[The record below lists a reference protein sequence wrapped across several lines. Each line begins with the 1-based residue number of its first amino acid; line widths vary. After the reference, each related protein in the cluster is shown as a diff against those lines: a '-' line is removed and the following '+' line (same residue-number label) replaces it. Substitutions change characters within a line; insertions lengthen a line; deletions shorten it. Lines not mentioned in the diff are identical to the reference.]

1 MLIPQ
6 IAGHFRQVYFGGNWT
21 ASCLKDQLSDIS
33 REEAVTAI
41 PGLTNTILAL
51 TYHIHYYVVTI
62 RGVLR
67 GGPLDAHDK
76 FSFDHP
82 AIETEEQWQLFL
94 LDVWKTA
101 EELCDL
107 MEPLPD
113 EKLDENFTDEKY
125 GNYYRNLSGLIEHT
139 HYHLGQIVVMKKMIR
154 SDKL

>member
-1 MLIPQ
+1 MLVPQ

-21 ASCLKDQLSDIS
+21 TSCLKDQLSDVS
-33 REEAVTAI
+33 REEAVTSI

-51 TYHIHYYVVTI
+51 TYHIHYYVVAI

-82 AIETEEQWQLFL
+82 AIATEEEWQLFL

-107 MEPLPD
+107 MEQLPD
-113 EKLDENFTDEKY
+113 EQLNENFTDQKY
-125 GNYYRNLSGLIEHT
+125 GNYYRNFSGLIEHT
-139 HYHLGQIVVMKKMIR
+139 HYHLGQIVVMKKIIR
-154 SDKL
+154 GQQL

>member
-33 REEAVTAI
+33 REEAVTPI

-101 EELCDL
+101 EELADL

-125 GNYYRNLSGLIEHT
+125 GNYYRNFSGLIEHT